1 MERSREGLQM
11 TVSLRKSL
19 QLAPLVDSM
28 RRWGNGLPVNDLPVS
43 WRVTLRVP
51 ATKAMGCGREEYQ
64 PRTSLAGG
72 CLVGV

>member
-1 MERSREGLQM
+1 M

-51 ATKAMGCGREEYQ
+51 ATKAVGCGRAEYQ